1 MSITNLDKYNCNFY
15 KWYKWETY
23 MATVKK
29 YNLAGLNANVEL
41 GKQGSYITGGANEIG
56 FYANGG
62 ALQKLKIA
70 NATVASEAVTK
81 AQLDE
86 VAADLLQHVTVDVD
100 YDSGSA
106 NIATVGS
113 GTRVISVTDDIPSA
127 WTAPNN
133 TATYIEVGD
142 SDNQSR
148 YIRAQDADIL
158 RAAQYHSQYQ
168 YEYGSEGTL
177 TYDITQGT
185 ASAGSATLSIVL
197 ASDSVSVTDY
207 GSINNAQNSNSDL
220 GNIS

>member
-1 MSITNLDKYNCNFY
+1 
-15 KWYKWETY
+15 

-41 GKQGSYITGGANEIG
+41 GKQGSYITGGASEIG

-70 NATVASEAVTK
+70 NATVATEAVTK
-81 AQLDE
+81 AQLD
-86 VAADLLQHVTVDVD
+86 AASSDLLQHITVDVD
-100 YDSGSA
+100 YNSGSA
-106 NIATVGS
+106 NLATISSGS
-113 GTRVISVTDDIPSA
+113 RVISATVDIPSA

-148 YIRAQDADIL
+148 YIRAGDADVL
-158 RAAQYHSQYQ
+158 RAGQYHSQFQ
-168 YEYGSEGTL
+168 YEYTAEGTL

-185 ASAGSATLSIVL
+185 ASAGSATISIVL

-207 GSINNAQNSNSDL
+207 GSINTAQNSNSDL

>member
-1 MSITNLDKYNCNFY
+1 
-15 KWYKWETY
+15 

-41 GKQGSYITGGANEIG
+41 GKQGSYITGGASEIG

-70 NATVASEAVTK
+70 NATVASEAITK
-81 AQLDE
+81 AQLDD

-106 NIATVGS
+106 NIATVGA
-113 GTRVISVTDDIPSA
+113 GTRVISVTVDVPSA
-127 WTAPNN
+127 WSAPNN
-133 TATYIEVGD
+133 TGTYVEVGD
-142 SDNQSR
+142 ADNQAR
-148 YIRAQDADIL
+148 YIRAQDIDVL
-158 RAAQYHSQYQ
+158 KAAQYHSQYQ
-168 YEYGSEGTL
+168 YEYSAEGTL
-177 TYDITQGT
+177 TYDITQGS
-185 ASAGSATLSIVL
+185 ASAGQATVSIVL

-207 GSINNAQNSNSDL
+207 GTITQAQNSNSDL